1 MKRLMTLFALAA
13 VMGARAQ
20 DTTHPARVVYVVR
33 PNQYV
38 GALAKIRVDVN
49 GLIVSMPNASYTDV
63 RLHADSITVR
73 IENRRLTGESVVPL
87 VSFKDTS
94 YFVVFPEVHAHKK
107 DRLIVTEVD
116 KESYNRYADK
126 ITRHVPE

>member
-1 MKRLMTLFALAA
+1 MKIWFTLIALAA
-13 VMGARAQ
+13 LTGLRAQ
-20 DTTHPARVVYVVR
+20 DTTHPVRVVYVVR

-38 GALAKIRVDVN
+38 GALTKIRVEVN
-49 GLIVSMPNASYTDV
+49 GQVVSMPNATYTDL
-63 RLHADSITVR
+63 RLRADSVTVR
-73 IENRRLTGESVVPL
+73 IENRRLSGESVLPL

-116 KESYNRYADK
+116 KEGYNRYADK
-126 ITRHVPE
+126 ITRHVP